1 MGHSVNYA
9 GLASSHTLS
18 AAAFV
23 LCLAG
28 SSAFAQTTGLI
39 EIHRQQKLEIRE
51 GSDQA
56 QWPRLLSE
64 AGLDQNN
71 ADAES
76 LAVYTNYELSADEL
90 AHLAGL
96 GISWTDVWI
105 PPVANKHPH
114 GFHLGRVPF
123 SAMNELQDH
132 PAVVRIAST
141 EIQAFPQAS
150 MPNDLAAEA
159 MDLDDVVQGYCNVPG
174 TGAGVKIAVAD
185 SGFDLSHPDFPTPV
199 ETYDVTDGGTLATWG
214 TNVAN
219 TLIDH
224 GTGVAGAIMGSGL
237 SSGGQYA
244 GAAPDADMYLYKIGS
259 DMTGDTKDSYII
271 QAIDRASSVGCSI
284 MNLSY
289 GGLDIYMDGSSAVSQ
304 AVDAAFVNGMV
315 TFCSTGSLGN
325 FFSHADVITT
335 PGNPGQVAF
344 TVDKSNF
351 SGPLGDLQFT
361 VNWKDI
367 TPGDSDIQLV
377 CTSLLPGEALNY
389 FPVPT
394 SPRGTDC
401 DIYLLNANVASLTT
415 RTFTFELQ
423 DVAVGAPV
431 STLVHIYQT
440 GAGTSFTNTSVTS
453 FTPSSNSFFVS
464 DPAQADSAV
473 AVSSWTHRLGWN
485 DSAGNPWFW
494 PDLTL
499 GTLEPGV
506 GAGPRIDGLGKPDLA
521 APGATVITTTD
532 SMFPPDPIYLVDDD
546 GVFGVGGAHYQAA
559 RGSSFASPW
568 AAGVAALLLEADPSL
583 TPVELVAA
591 LKDTASQAAA
601 PDALLG
607 HGLINIV
614 DALQSIGSDNCP
626 PLVSDIPTIS
636 VATGGTQHL
645 SLNFGDAFAGQ
656 FYWLLGSASGTGPGL
671 TINGQTLPLTAPD
684 PYFDLSVARLNQA
697 PFLNSFGILDA
708 EGRAKIDIVLPATFL
723 PGLAGLVLN
732 HASLAADVTGAGVV
746 VTATTAAE
754 SLTLVP

>member
-1 MGHSVNYA
+1 MRLPLPCANPAQSFS
-9 GLASSHTLS
+9 LAAV
-18 AAAFV
+18 AAA
-23 LCLAG
+23 LCLTS
-28 SSAFAQTTGLI
+28 SSALAQTTGLI
-39 EIHRQQKLEIRE
+39 EIHRLKKLEIRE

-56 QWPRLLSE
+56 LWPSLLSQ
-64 AGLDQNN
+64 AGLDPKN

-76 LAVYTNYELSADEL
+76 LAVYTDRQLTADEL
-90 AHLAGL
+90 VHLAGL
-96 GISWTDVWI
+96 GITWSDAWI
-105 PPVANKHPH
+105 PPVLGKHPH
-114 GFHLGRVPF
+114 GFHMGRVPF
-123 SAMNELQDH
+123 SAMTELQDYA
-132 PAVVRIAST
+132 PVVRIST
-141 EIQAFPQAS
+141 VETSAYPLAAR
-150 MPNDLAAEA
+150 PNDLAAVA
-159 MDLDDVVQGYCNVPG
+159 MDLDDVVQGYCNVVG

-199 ETYDVTDGGTLATWG
+199 EAYDVTDGGTVATWG

-219 TLIDH
+219 TVIDH

-244 GAAPDADMYLYKIGS
+244 GAAPGADMYLYKIGRDS
-259 DMTGDTKDSYII
+259 DGATKDYFII
-271 QAIDRASSVGCSI
+271 EAIERASSVGCSI

-304 AVDAAFVNGMV
+304 AVDAAFVDGMV
-315 TFCSTGSLGN
+315 TFCSTGSLGDY
-325 FFSHADVITT
+325 FSHADVITT
-335 PGNPGQVAF
+335 PGTPGQVAF

-361 VNWKDI
+361 VNWKDVS
-367 TPGDSDIQLV
+367 PGDSDIQLV
-377 CTSLLPGEALNY
+377 CTSLLPGEALHY

-401 DIYLLNANVASLTT
+401 DIYLLNASVPSFTT

-440 GAGTSFTNTSVTS
+440 GAGTAFTDPSVTS
-453 FTPSSNSFFVS
+453 FTPSSNAYFVS

-499 GTLEPGV
+499 GTLEPGI
-506 GAGPRIDGLGKPDLA
+506 GEGPRVDGLGKPDLA
-521 APGATVITTTD
+521 APGATVITTAD
-532 SMFPPDPIYLVDDD
+532 SMFPPGPIYLVDDD

-559 RGSSFASPW
+559 RGSSFAAPW
-568 AAGVAALLLEADPSL
+568 ATGAAAILLEADPTL
-583 TPVELVAA
+583 TPTELVSA
-591 LKDTASQAAA
+591 LKTTASQAAA
-601 PDALLG
+601 PNAALG
-607 HGLINIV
+607 HGLVNVV
-614 DALQSIGSDNCP
+614 DALQTIGSDFCP

-636 VATGGTQHL
+636 VGTGGTQHL
-645 SLNFGDAFAGQ
+645 SLNFGDDFAGQ
-656 FYWLLGSASGTGPGL
+656 YYWLLGSASGTGPGL
-671 TINGQTLPLTAPD
+671 TINGQTLPLTVPD
-684 PYFDLSVARLNQA
+684 PYFDLSVARLNQV

-723 PGLAGLVLN
+723 PGLAGLVLH
-732 HASLAADVTGAGVV
+732 HASLAADVTGTGVV
-746 VTATTAAE
+746 VTATTDAE
-754 SLTLVP
+754 PLTLVP